1 MSLQL
6 LHLHCYVHWG
16 SQRRFVYTASH
27 PSSSLWQA
35 LASSQQTT
43 LLPGILRLLVCVGGI
58 VNSTCFTTIQSLT
71 KHYLYMTSLAG
82 ILILSSLLRY
92 GKILGLSVAWTLLW
106 WWACCYI
113 SSWHCGLRAVCTVC
127 HLFWKWFFFFFYIG
141 WFYAGVG
148 DSGLAPAR
156 SLHCLQFWA
165 AWAAYLRYLLGDV
178 NVHAYN
184 SPCPAEF
191 MSLLDCYSM

>member
-58 VNSTCFTTIQSLT
+58 VNSTWFTTIQSLT

-127 HLFWKWFFFFFYIG
+127 HLFWKCFFFFFLHWLVLCRCR
-141 WFYAGVG
+141 WFWFSTCQKLTLSSVLGCL
-148 DSGLAPAR
+148 SCLS
-156 SLHCLQFWA
+156 SLPPWGRQCPCL
-165 AWAAYLRYLLGDV
+165 
-178 NVHAYN
+178 
-184 SPCPAEF
+184 
-191 MSLLDCYSM
+191 